1 MKKTSVEISD
11 VLPVLLASAGHLSA
25 RAQRQKGGTPL
36 DRCVGSE
43 VQTCRSGDIFGSKEA
58 RRGSSGL
65 RGGDAVAHPADQ
77 KETANR
83 GDEFLCTKY
92 IVMARAKRERVV
104 QDGVEKANRRHGPAR
119 PGTPHSLFEN

>member
-1 MKKTSVEISD
+1 MKKTSVEISY

-77 KETANR
+77 REKQIVENLMNFCVYYY
-83 GDEFLCTKY
+83 DLC
-92 IVMARAKRERVV
+92 IVRSVLLSIV
-104 QDGVEKANRRHGPAR
+104 D
-119 PGTPHSLFEN
+119 PHPLS